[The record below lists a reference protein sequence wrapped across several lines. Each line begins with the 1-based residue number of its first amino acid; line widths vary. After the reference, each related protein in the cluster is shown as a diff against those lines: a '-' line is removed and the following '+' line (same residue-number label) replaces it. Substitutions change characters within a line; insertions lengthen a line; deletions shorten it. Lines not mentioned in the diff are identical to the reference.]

1 MDLKTLWS
9 STKFLNS
16 LKIGTDPF
24 PHLFPHFLPHFNPC
38 FGRADCHHGL
48 EVLKL
53 LKLIRRCLF
62 EEECEGL
69 FC

>member
-1 MDLKTLWS
+1 
-9 STKFLNS
+9 
-16 LKIGTDPF
+16 
-24 PHLFPHFLPHFNPC
+24 LFPHFLPHFNPC